1 MRRLGPV
8 NFKLLA
14 PKAWLHG
21 WNKDEIDIEI
31 HYSIEYCVKHYE
43 EGHNINEKMPTH

>member
-14 PKAWLHG
+14 SQPWLHG

-31 HYSIEYCVKHYE
+31 HYSIEHCVKHYE
-43 EGHNINEKMPTH
+43 EGHNIDEKMPTN